1 MKRVAFAIALF
12 TLALA
17 AALPTAADM
26 EDLIRTGDEHYVNRN
41 EGHVGST
48 LAPGPIA
55 KAIASYEQALAE
67 YPASVE
73 ASWKLMR
80 ALYFQGTYTDLDDER
95 KKEIFRRCT
104 DLGEGAIAR
113 EPDSIDVNFWLAVC
127 WGRFGE
133 VYGKMKAAREGV
145 AEKIRDRAQKVI
157 DLDPAYETAGGY
169 RVLGRLHH
177 QSPRIPLLLSWPSNK
192 VAKKLLEKAVA
203 NEPVHPLSKVFY
215 AEVLRDEKEK
225 AKAITVLEDLL
236 DDPVDAADAVTWED
250 ARESALHDLEEWR

>member
-1 MKRVAFAIALF
+1 MKRIAIAAALF
-12 TLALA
+12 TLALT
-17 AALPTAADM
+17 AALPAAADM
-26 EDLIRTGDEHYVNRN
+26 NNLIRIGDEHYVNRN
-41 EGHVGST
+41 EGHAGST

-55 KAIASYEQALAE
+55 KAIAAYEQALAE
-67 YPASVE
+67 DPNSVE

-80 ALYFQGTYTDLDDER
+80 ALYFQGTYGNLDDEG

-104 DLGEGAIAR
+104 DLGEAAVTR

-157 DLDPAYETAGGY
+157 DLDPVYETAGGY

-177 QSPRIPLLLSWPSNK
+177 QSPRIPFLLSWPSNK
-192 VAKKLLEKAVA
+192 EALKLLEKAVA
-203 NEPVHPLSKVFY
+203 NEPAHPISKVFY
-215 AEVLRDEKEK
+215 AEILWDVKEK
-225 AKAITVLEDLL
+225 AKAIAVLEDLL
-236 DDPVDAADAVTWED
+236 DDPVDPTDAVTWEG
-250 ARESALHDLEEWR
+250 AREDAIHDLEEWR